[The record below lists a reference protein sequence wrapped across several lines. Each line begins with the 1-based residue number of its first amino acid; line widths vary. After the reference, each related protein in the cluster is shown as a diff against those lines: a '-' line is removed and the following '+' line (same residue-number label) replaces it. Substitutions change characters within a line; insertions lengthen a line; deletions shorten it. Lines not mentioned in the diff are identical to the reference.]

1 MPRTPRRWKRIFFWL
16 GGLLALLTGLAW
28 LVIRTDVPPVPDGVR
43 KITRTV
49 TLTGT
54 EVAVDVYL
62 PEHVTE
68 APLAIVA
75 HGFSRS
81 HRNMTGW
88 GGRLAEEGFITAV
101 LDQPFWAAHVRNGRA
116 VCELADQLR
125 TDKLDLGVR
134 PGSKTVLIGMSMG
147 GLTTLLAAK
156 RHPVDAWVGLDPVD
170 VSGGGIIAAKDLKMP
185 CAILSAE
192 PALFNWDGNPRKILK
207 ALPGPVFAIQIT
219 GSTHCDSEWPHDI
232 LGQLACG
239 RTDESRRRIY
249 EQYTIAFLR
258 SVIFADPAASKI
270 LQSAQQD
277 TRVTVMEKDRS

>member
-1 MPRTPRRWKRIFFWL
+1 M
-16 GGLLALLTGLAW
+16 ALLTGLVW
-28 LVIRTDVPPVPDGVR
+28 LVTRTDVPPVPEGVR
-43 KITRTV
+43 KVTRTV

-54 EVAVDVYL
+54 KVTVDVYL
-62 PEHVTE
+62 PEQVTE

-81 HRNMTGW
+81 RCNMTGW
-88 GGRLAEEGFITAV
+88 GGRLAQEGFIAAV
-101 LDQPFWAAHVRNGRA
+101 LDQPYWVAHVRNSRS

-134 PGSKTVLIGMSMG
+134 PGPKTVLIGMSMG

-170 VSGGGIIAAKDLKMP
+170 VSGGGVIAAKELKMP

-192 PALFNWDGNPRKILK
+192 PALFNWDGNPRKIQK
-207 ALPGPVFAIQIT
+207 ALPGPVFAIQIK

-239 RTDESRRRIY
+239 RTDEGRRRIY
-249 EQYTIAFLR
+249 EVYLIAFLR
-258 SVIFADPAASKI
+258 AKIFADAAAERV
-270 LQSAQQD
+270 LQAAEHD
-277 TRVTVMEKDRS
+277 TRVTLMKKEMP